1 MEDRMKRLT
10 DEELKQRIAKRKEGL
25 DRLLALEQER
35 NQARRV
41 KIAEHLECRYGVT
54 TIQQLDQLLAPLQRR
69 EEE

>member
-1 MEDRMKRLT
+1 MKRLT